1 LGHYSFNRNGGC
13 GRARRVRGTL
23 LRREVSQLL
32 EARGLTKRYNRVPVV
47 DDVSFRINPGE
58 VCGYL
63 GPNGSGKTTTV
74 KMLTGLLDP
83 SGGAIFFNGQDI
95 RSNLIGYRKRLGY
108 VPEEP
113 HLYPYLSGK
122 EYLELVG
129 RLRSIPE
136 RLLATKSESLLSL
149 FGLGAYRYAPISSY
163 SKGMKQ
169 KILVCAALLHDPE
182 VLIFDEP
189 LSGLDV
195 TSVLVFQDVIKQLAA
210 EGKIILYTSHI
221 LELTEKLCSRVMILH
236 RGRVVANDKVERL
249 RDLMKLPSLEEIFRE
264 LVVEEDTENV
274 AKNIVEVMKL
284 QK

>member
-1 LGHYSFNRNGGC
+1 MF
-13 GRARRVRGTL
+13 
-23 LRREVSQLL
+23 EVK
-32 EARGLTKRYNRVPVV
+32 GLTKRFNRVPVV
-47 DDVSFRINPGE
+47 DDVSFRIDPGE

-74 KMLTGLLDP
+74 KMLTGLLEP
-83 SGGAIFFNGQDI
+83 SDGVIFFNGQDI
-95 RSNLIGYRKRLGY
+95 RSDLIGYRKRLGY

-122 EYLELVG
+122 EYLEMVG

-136 RLLATKSESLLSL
+136 LLLAAKSESLLTL
-149 FGLGAYRYAPISSY
+149 FGLGAYRYSAISSY
-163 SKGMKQ
+163 SKGMRQ
-169 KILVCAALLHDPE
+169 KILICAALLHNPE

-195 TSVLVFQDVIKQLAA
+195 TSVLVFQDVVKQLAG

-236 RGRVVANDKVERL
+236 RGRVLANDRVERL

-264 LVVEEDTENV
+264 LVVEEDTERV
-274 AKNIVEVMKL
+274 AKDIVEVMKRET
-284 QK
+284 

>member
-1 LGHYSFNRNGGC
+1 VL
-13 GRARRVRGTL
+13 
-23 LRREVSQLL
+23 EVK
-32 EARGLTKRYNRVPVV
+32 GLTKRYNIIAAV
-47 DDVSFRINPGE
+47 DDVSFCIDAGE
-58 VCGYL
+58 VYGYL

-74 KMLTGLLDP
+74 KMLMGLLEP
-83 SGGAIFFNGQDI
+83 TRGHIFYRGRDI
-95 RSNLIGYRKRLGY
+95 RENLVAYRRRLGY

-136 RLLATKSESLLSL
+136 RLLATKAESLLEL
-149 FGLGAYRYAPISSY
+149 LRLGPHRYAPISSY

-169 KILVCAALLHDPE
+169 KILICAALLHDPE
-182 VLIFDEP
+182 VLILDEP

-195 TSVLVFQDVIKQLAA
+195 TSVLVFRDAVKSLAG

-221 LELTEKLCSRVMILH
+221 LEVIEKVCSTVMILH
-236 RGRVVANDKVERL
+236 RGRVVANDHVERL

-264 LVVEEDTENV
+264 LVVEEDTERV
-274 AKNIVEVMKL
+274 AKDIVQVMKL
-284 QK
+284 QA

>member
-1 LGHYSFNRNGGC
+1 
-13 GRARRVRGTL
+13 V
-23 LRREVSQLL
+23 L
-32 EARGLTKRYNRVPVV
+32 EIKGLTKRYNRVPVV
-47 DDVSFRINPGE
+47 DDVSFRIDPGE

-74 KMLTGLLDP
+74 KMLTGLLEP
-83 SGGAIFFNGQDI
+83 SDGDIFFNGKDI

-129 RLRSIPE
+129 RLRSIPDP
-136 RLLATKSESLLSL
+136 LLATKSEALLNL

-163 SKGMKQ
+163 SKGMRQ

-195 TSVLVFQDVIKQLAA
+195 TTILVFQDVIKQLAA

-249 RDLMKLPSLEEIFRE
+249 RDLMKLPSLEEIFCE
-264 LVVEEDTENV
+264 LVVEEDTERV

-284 QK
+284 QM

>member
-1 LGHYSFNRNGGC
+1 
-13 GRARRVRGTL
+13 V
-23 LRREVSQLL
+23 L
-32 EARGLTKRYNRVPVV
+32 EIKGLTKRYNRRPVV

-83 SGGAIFFNGQDI
+83 SDGDIFFNGQDI
-95 RSNLIGYRKRLGY
+95 RSDLIGYRKRLGY

-169 KILVCAALLHDPE
+169 KILVCAALLHGPE

-195 TSVLVFQDVIKQLAA
+195 TSVLVFQDVVKQLAA

-264 LVVEEDTENV
+264 LVVEEDTERV

-284 QK
+284 QAS

>member
-1 LGHYSFNRNGGC
+1 
-13 GRARRVRGTL
+13 V
-23 LRREVSQLL
+23 L
-32 EARGLTKRYNRVPVV
+32 EIKGLTKRYDRVPVV
-47 DDVSFRINPGE
+47 DDVSFRIDPGE

-83 SGGAIFFNGQDI
+83 SDGAIFFNGQDI
-95 RSNLIGYRKRLGY
+95 RSNLIGYRKCLGY

-149 FGLGAYRYAPISSY
+149 FGLGAYQYAPISSY

-169 KILVCAALLHDPE
+169 RILVCAALLHDPE

-195 TSVLVFQDVIKQLAA
+195 TSVLVFQDVVKQLAG
-210 EGKIILYTSHI
+210 EGKIVLYTSHI

-236 RGRVVANDKVERL
+236 RGRVVANDRVERATL
-249 RDLMKLPSLEEIFRE
+249 RVYSPRVRRLVRQPPWRPAYWRSRRGSGPCGTCRGRPGRGHWTGKLRPPPGR
-264 LVVEEDTENV
+264 V
-274 AKNIVEVMKL
+274 
-284 QK
+284 

>member
-1 LGHYSFNRNGGC
+1 VL
-13 GRARRVRGTL
+13 
-23 LRREVSQLL
+23 EV
-32 EARGLTKRYNRVPVV
+32 RGLTKRYNRVPAV
-47 DDVSFRINPGE
+47 DDVSFRIDPGE
-58 VCGYL
+58 ICGYL

-74 KMLTGLLDP
+74 RMLTGLLDP
-83 SGGAIFFNGQDI
+83 SDGAIFFNGQDI

-136 RLLATKSESLLSL
+136 RLLATKSEGLLSL

-195 TSVLVFQDVIKQLAA
+195 TSVLVFQDVIKQLAE

-236 RGRVVANDKVERL
+236 RGRVVANDRVERL

-264 LVVEEDTENV
+264 LVVEEDTERV

-284 QK
+284 QE